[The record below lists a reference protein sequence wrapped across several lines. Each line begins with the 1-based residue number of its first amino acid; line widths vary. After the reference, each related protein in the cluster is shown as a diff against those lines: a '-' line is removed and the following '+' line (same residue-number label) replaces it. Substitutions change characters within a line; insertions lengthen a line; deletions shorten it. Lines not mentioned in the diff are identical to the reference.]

1 MVVRSPGDRTLLAA
15 EGTGPMA
22 EACPKIRVAIGVF
35 NDIARLTAAAD
46 ALIALGLA
54 PMSLCL
60 AVERTTKLPSAALPW
75 AATENCWRF
84 AWFQRLDAHA
94 DASGASPD
102 HRVVDLVAEA
112 LEAAGA
118 RSHWPRSS
126 DGWSTINTHL
136 SKGALLLAA
145 LVPSAP
151 LQDQAVRVL
160 LRHSPYPVHAEE
172 FPVAAK
178 PG

>member
-1 MVVRSPGDRTLLAA
+1 
-15 EGTGPMA
+15 MA
-22 EACPKIRVAIGVF
+22 EAGPKIRVAIGVF

-60 AVERTTKLPSAALPW
+60 AAERTTKLPSAALHW
-75 AATENCWRF
+75 AATENSWRF
-84 AWFQRLDAHA
+84 AWFHHPDAAA
-94 DASGASPD
+94 DASGARQD
-102 HRVVDLVAEA
+102 RRVVDLIAEA

-118 RSHWPRSS
+118 RSHWPHSS
-126 DGWSTINTHL
+126 DGWSTINTHV
-136 SKGALLLAA
+136 SEGALLLAA

-172 FPVAAK
+172 FPAAAK
-178 PG
+178 PS